1 MTDNYFFD
9 TDCISSFLW
18 VKNECLLV
26 KLYSRVIVI
35 PNQVYEEIKKIPH
48 LFARIEALKTSG
60 VLRVES
66 IIQDTE
72 EAELYN
78 QMLVGTETILPI
90 GRGEAACIAM
100 VKERGGVLA
109 SNNLKDIN
117 EYVSMYKI
125 RHITT
130 GDILKEAL
138 TKGLITLDDGE
149 SLWANMLAKK
159 RKLGYLTFAE
169 FLKDNS

>member
-26 KLYSRVIVI
+26 KLYPGVII
-35 PNQVYEEIKKIPH
+35 LPNQVYEEIKKVPH
-48 LFARIEALKTSG
+48 LFARIETLKSSG
-60 VLRVES
+60 SLKVES
-66 IIQDTE
+66 IMQDSE
-72 EAELYN
+72 EATLYN
-78 QMLVGTETILPI
+78 QMLAGTETILPI

-109 SNNLKDIN
+109 SNNLRDIN
-117 EYVSMYKI
+117 VYVSQYKI

-130 GDILKEAL
+130 GGILKEAL
-138 TKGLITLDDGE
+138 DKGLITMAEGE
-149 SLWANMLAKK
+149 TLWSNMLAKK